1 MATHTH
7 SDPHRNLGR
16 RAASAVHDD
25 NVDIRG
31 RCVAISISIAALVV
45 VLVALFL
52 L

>member
-1 MATHTH
+1 MATHTN
-7 SDPHRNLGR
+7 SDSHRNVSR
-16 RAASAVHDD
+16 RAPSVWREET
-25 NVDIRG
+25 VDIRG